1 MNDSNP
7 KSFLDL
13 SSPIRGTGGLPIGGQ
28 GASLQL
34 VECPR
39 DAMQGWKHFIPTNKK
54 IEYINVLLQVGF
66 HTLDFGSFVSPKA
79 IPQMADTKEVLKGIN
94 VNGSITKLLAIVA
107 NLRGAEEAVTFEEIS
122 FLGFPFSISP
132 TFQLRNTNSTM
143 EESINR
149 VDAIQN
155 ICIKHGKQLVL
166 YLSMGFGNPY
176 GDVYN
181 EEILLYW
188 AEQMVKKEITIIS
201 LADTVGLATPEQIS
215 FALQTLIPEYRQT
228 IIGVHLHSTAASWK
242 EKTEA
247 AYQAGCKRFDGAL
260 KGIGGCPMANDELV
274 GNMNT
279 EWMLDYFVEKS
290 VDLKINQNALQRSLQ
305 LANEIFV

>member
-1 MNDSNP
+1 
-7 KSFLDL
+7 
-13 SSPIRGTGGLPIGGQ
+13 
-28 GASLQL
+28 
-34 VECPR
+34 
-39 DAMQGWKHFIPTNKK
+39 
-54 IEYINVLLQVGF
+54 
-66 HTLDFGSFVSPKA
+66 
-79 IPQMADTKEVLKGIN
+79 
-94 VNGSITKLLAIVA
+94 GSITKLLAIVA
-107 NLRGAEEAVTFEEIS
+107 NLRGAEEAVMFDEIS

-149 VDAIQN
+149 VEAIQN

-215 FALQTLIPEYRQT
+215 FALHTLIPEYRQT